1 MTPGY
6 SKLLLHEMLVLDQ
19 GAPLFQAELDM
30 TMMAFNGGMER
41 TKDQWT
47 ALLEKAGLKVV
58 QFWDPVDEG
67 GDGIVEAM
75 KA

>member
-6 SKLLLHEMLVLDQ
+6 SKLLLHEMIIPEV
-19 GAPLFQAELDM
+19 GASQFHAMLDM

-41 TKDQWT
+41 TKQQWT

-58 QFWDPVDEG
+58 QFWDPAEEG
-67 GDGIVEAM
+67 GDGIVEAV